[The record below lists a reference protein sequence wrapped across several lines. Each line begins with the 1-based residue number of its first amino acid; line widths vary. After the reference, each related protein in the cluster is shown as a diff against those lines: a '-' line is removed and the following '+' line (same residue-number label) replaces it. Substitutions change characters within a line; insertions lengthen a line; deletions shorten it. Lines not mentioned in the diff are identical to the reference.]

1 MAIKR
6 RNRDGTIEYVTYKQE
21 EDKDARIKRLTELVK
36 ELTDVLAELTGF
48 EKPVAAAS
56 TYDCYK

>member
-6 RNRDGTIEYVTYKQE
+6 RMRDGTIKYVTFKP
-21 EDKDARIKRLTELVK
+21 EDKDARIKRLTDLVK
-36 ELTDVLAELTGF
+36 ELTDVLAEITGF